1 MPQRT
6 LLGIVYH
13 YLKYHT
19 VSPEFRKEGRKATCA
34 FILNCSENNDVTGN
48 FNLLIINF
56 LYITN
61 GERDRISSK
70 SKM

>member
-19 VSPEFRKEGRKATCA
+19 ISPEFRKKGRKATCT
-34 FILNCSENNDVTGN
+34 FILNCSQNNDVIGN
-48 FNLLIINF
+48 FNLLIIKF

-61 GERDRISSK
+61 RKKDRISSK